1 VRSNAE
7 LALTL
12 HNLLRER
19 LIVLPDDAQLRD
31 ELANVR
37 LRETSPGVYRL
48 DHDQGRH
55 DDRAIALGL
64 AAFDLTRRRER
75 TLPGI
80 GAALREAN
88 ASFYRPAMR
97 WSHQ

>member
-1 VRSNAE
+1 
-7 LALTL
+7 L

-19 LIVLPDDAQLRD
+19 RIALPDDPGLRD

-64 AAFDLTRRRER
+64 AAFYLSRQRKKVRPQLGEA
-75 TLPGI
+75 PGF
-80 GAALREAN
+80 ADPSL
-88 ASFYRPAMR
+88 FRPSPAR
-97 WSHQ
+97 NY